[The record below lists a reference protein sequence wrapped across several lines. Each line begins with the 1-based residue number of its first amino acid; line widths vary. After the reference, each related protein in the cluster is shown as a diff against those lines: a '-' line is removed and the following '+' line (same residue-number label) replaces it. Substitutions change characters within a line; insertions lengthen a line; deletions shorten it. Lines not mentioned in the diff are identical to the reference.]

1 MSRLVRGEEFSLT
14 FKTLHWKSITVL
26 HNMLCLQSTWE
37 KIYFSYLIKHFKA
50 ELSYNYIWM
59 SVSYTRN
66 PTELLWTLLND
77 QDFRLPHL
85 SRVPLP
91 SELESGLG
99 ALGCSSGPS
108 SVWCPLIFLSPPSS
122 ISRHLSISTYSITE
136 APGPPLVAQGTK
148 PYPKYWLAGS
158 RR

>member
-1 MSRLVRGEEFSLT
+1 MKNFPLPLRHSVENPLLCSIICFAFMRRNILVLP
-14 FKTLHWKSITVL
+14 
-26 HNMLCLQSTWE
+26 
-37 KIYFSYLIKHFKA
+37 LIKHFNA
-50 ELSYNYIWM
+50 ELSYDYIWM

-66 PTELLWTLLND
+66 PTEPLWTLLND
-77 QDFRLPHL
+77 QDFRPPHL
-85 SRVPLP
+85 SRVLLP

-108 SVWCPLIFLSPPSS
+108 SVWCALIFLSPPSF
-122 ISRHLSISTYSITE
+122 ISRHISISTYSITE
-136 APGPPLVAQGTK
+136 APGPPLVAQGMK